1 MFHCRPFDKDLWFRL
16 HQLFMS
22 CTVLSTIAG
31 IVVIAIDRGSV
42 PLSLEQVKKNPHP
55 ALGLVCVITAFIQ
68 PLMALLRPH
77 PESDKRWMF
86 NVAHWLF
93 GKHFL
98 K

>member
-1 MFHCRPFDKDLWFRL
+1 
-16 HQLFMS
+16 MS